1 MPMAHKVA
9 ADMNVVLNDTEL
21 TDEIA
26 AGNGSVR
33 EVMSRIKQI
42 TMRKQSTRTPQKS
55 LSHSTTQ

>member
-33 EVMSRIKQI
+33 EVMNRIKHL
-42 TMRKQSTRTPQKS
+42 TMRKQRTRTPQKS
-55 LSHSTTQ
+55 M